1 MNEKRWIKNFIIL
14 TAAVTAGV
22 CVYTAVLDPFF
33 HYHAPLPGFYYKLEN
48 QRAQN
53 DGITKHFDYD
63 SLITGTSF
71 TENFHTTQFDS
82 LFDASSVK
90 VPYPGASYREVND
103 NLKTAF
109 RTHSG
114 IRFVLR
120 SVEDSYLIE
129 DKDTLHKEMGEYP
142 TYLYNRNPFDD
153 LKYLLNKDVIAGY
166 CLPMTARR
174 LLNGKGGVDSF
185 DSYSAAPETADGQEK
200 ALRELSDYRK
210 ELRGTPGSVP
220 QEELTAEEAEMVKE
234 NVSQNLVSIAK
245 AHPDTQFYYFVPPVS
260 IARWGT
266 MYAQGILY
274 KQIQAQE
281 LAFSLLLSC
290 DNVQLY
296 SFAEDT
302 ALCTDFSHYA
312 DSVHYNAETAGELMR
327 RIHAGEGRVTKE
339 NLRELL
345 DFEKSFYGSYDYAA
359 LLAPSLN
366 TTSR

>member
-166 CLPMTARR
+166 CLPMTVRR

-210 ELRGTPGSVP
+210 ELQGMPGSVP
-220 QEELTAEEAEMVKE
+220 QKELTAEEAEMV
-234 NVSQNLVSIAK
+234 
-245 AHPDTQFYYFVPPVS
+245 
-260 IARWGT
+260 
-266 MYAQGILY
+266 
-274 KQIQAQE
+274 
-281 LAFSLLLSC
+281 AFSLLLSC

-366 TTSR
+366 TSSR

>member
-22 CVYTAVLDPFF
+22 CFYTAVLDPFF

-153 LKYLLNKDVIAGY
+153 LKYLLNKDVIA
-166 CLPMTARR
+166 RR

-220 QEELTAEEAEMVKE
+220 QKELTAEEAEMVKE

-245 AHPDTQFYYFVPPVS
+245 AHPDTQFYYLHSFITLYRRSPLRAGGPCTRREFCTNRYRRRSLRFRCCSPV
-260 IARWGT
+260 I
-266 MYAQGILY
+266 MY
-274 KQIQAQE
+274 
-281 LAFSLLLSC
+281 SC
-290 DNVQLY
+290 IP
-296 SFAEDT
+296 S
-302 ALCTDFSHYA
+302 
-312 DSVHYNAETAGELMR
+312 R
-327 RIHAGEGRVTKE
+327 RIPRSARTSLIMPIRCTITRKP
-339 NLRELL
+339 RE
-345 DFEKSFYGSYDYAA
+345 S
-359 LLAPSLN
+359 
-366 TTSR
+366 

>member
-1 MNEKRWIKNFIIL
+1 MNEKRWIRNFIIL

-22 CVYTAVLDPFF
+22 CIYTAVLDPFF

-53 DGITKHFDYD
+53 DGITKHFAYD

-71 TENFHTTQFDS
+71 TENFRTSQFDS
-82 LFDASSVK
+82 LFDASSIK
-90 VPYPGASYREVND
+90 VPYPGASYREVGD

-153 LKYLLNKDVIAGY
+153 LKYLLNKDVIASY

-174 LLNGKGGVDSF
+174 LLHEKGGVDSF
-185 DSYSAAPETADGQEK
+185 DSYSAAPETSDGQAK
-200 ALRELSDYRK
+200 ALRELSDYQE
-210 ELRGTPGSVP
+210 ELSGVPGSVP
-220 QEELTAEEAEMVKE
+220 QEKLTAGEAEMVKE
-234 NVSQNLVSIAK
+234 NVSQNLVSIVK

-274 KQIQAQE
+274 KQIQAEE

-302 ALCTDFSHYA
+302 ALCTDFSNYA

-327 RIHAGEGRVTKE
+327 RIHAGEGRVTKQ

-345 DFEKSFYGSYDYAA
+345 EFEKSFYGSYDYAA
-359 LLAPSLN
+359 LLSPPLN
-366 TTSR
+366 TASR

>member
-174 LLNGKGGVDSF
+174 LLNGEGGVDSF

-210 ELRGTPGSVP
+210 KRR
-220 QEELTAEEAEMVKE
+220 
-234 NVSQNLVSIAK
+234 
-245 AHPDTQFYYFVPPVS
+245 
-260 IARWGT
+260 RW
-266 MYAQGILY
+266 
-274 KQIQAQE
+274 
-281 LAFSLLLSC
+281 
-290 DNVQLY
+290 
-296 SFAEDT
+296 
-302 ALCTDFSHYA
+302 
-312 DSVHYNAETAGELMR
+312 
-327 RIHAGEGRVTKE
+327 
-339 NLRELL
+339 
-345 DFEKSFYGSYDYAA
+345 
-359 LLAPSLN
+359 
-366 TTSR
+366 